1 MEKIILT
8 SDDGEDLEFFVLE
21 ETQLSGIRYI
31 LVWDTQEGVG
41 DACILKMVS
50 EDGDDAIYEIVDDD
64 TEFSAVAKL
73 FEELVGDEA
82 DFEM

>member
-1 MEKIILT
+1 MTMMKIENKKLEKMYNGSYYTIM
-8 SDDGEDLEFFVLE
+8 G
-21 ETQLSGIRYI
+21 
-31 LVWDTQEGVG
+31 
-41 DACILKMVS
+41 C
-50 EDGDDAIYEIVDDD
+50 GDDAIYEIVDDD